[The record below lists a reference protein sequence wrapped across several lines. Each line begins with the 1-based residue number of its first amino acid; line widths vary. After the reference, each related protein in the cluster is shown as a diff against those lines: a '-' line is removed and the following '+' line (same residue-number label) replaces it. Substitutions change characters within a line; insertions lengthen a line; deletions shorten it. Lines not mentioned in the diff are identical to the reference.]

1 LEEFAIQENQNL
13 FRQVKRDPFAAI
25 ADPTRRAIIDLLA
38 KEELNINQIS
48 EHFNSVSRQAVT
60 KQIKYLEDSGLVI
73 IEKNGRDKYCH
84 LTLNN
89 LDEVNSWLKLYEK
102 FWNKKLD
109 KLDSYLKKK
118 NGT

>member
-1 LEEFAIQENQNL
+1 MN
-13 FRQVKRDPFAAI
+13 RDPFAAI

-73 IEKNGRDKYCH
+73 IKKNGRDKYCH
-84 LTLNN
+84 LTLDN

>member
-1 LEEFAIQENQNL
+1 MN
-13 FRQVKRDPFAAI
+13 RDPFAAI

-73 IEKNGRDKYCH
+73 IEKNGRNKYCH
-84 LTLNN
+84 LTLEN
-89 LDEVNSWLKLYEK
+89 LEEVNSWLKLYEM
-102 FWNKKLD
+102 FWNNKLD